1 MTRVFGSPFPALPAS
16 PSPTRA
22 LAALAIAA
30 MPFAAFAP
38 AAHAD
43 EAAEAEQRST
53 IVVTGHREHDSNP
66 NANPEAPYKVEKS
79 SNGKFTE
86 PLRDTPKTITAIPKE
101 VIEDIGATSFRE
113 VVRSTPGVTLG
124 TGEGGNAFGDR
135 IFIRGFEA
143 RNDVYI
149 DGLRDPGVTSREIF
163 AVEQIEIV
171 KGPSGSFGGRGT
183 TGGLVSLQSKRPDFV
198 DNFLVAEGG
207 VGTENFWRGTVDA
220 NYRLSDSVAVRVN
233 GLYHTADTPGR
244 DHVETERWGGT
255 VALTAHLT
263 DTLSVGADYYT
274 MRLEGIPDFGH
285 PFDVT
290 TSKPYK
296 VDRDNFYGVI
306 GRDFLENGA
315 DVASLRIQFEPTSY
329 LSFNSITRY
338 GKTYNHYL
346 VAAPGAVCRV
356 QRTGTVGGNPLSG
369 TCPPNGTSVPT
380 PPNQGL
386 IPVAESQYTLNA
398 GSQRR
403 WAGNEYWANSTS
415 ATAEFETGG
424 IGHTLVL
431 GGDYAYEKT
440 TTRTLNIAA
449 FAEDSAGNPIAV
461 PTAFVRNLLNP
472 NAVLGYTI
480 LVGPN
485 YSVAPI
491 TTKVRSLGAY
501 FIDTIKFSPQWTLT
515 LGGRYDTYDLDFVNL
530 AATPPRLMTSTD
542 FMNWQV
548 SLLYKPVEAM
558 SLYVSYATSSNPSG
572 EQVDGSGTTY
582 GGAASA
588 TINLEPE
595 RNKAWE
601 AGAKYEMFG
610 GKLLAS
616 AAVFQIIK
624 DNAREN
630 IGNGVFNTV
639 GRLRSRGAEASIT
652 GTLADRVELF
662 GGYTFLDATITKS
675 QTAANVGRRFA
686 NVPKHTAQLLAN
698 LLVNKRIKVGG
709 QIFAQSRITGEG
721 TTALGKTPYIPGY
734 VRFDAVAEFHPTD
747 RLELRLNVLN
757 LTDKRYYDAIY
768 RSGSPFSYIAPG
780 RSATLTAKMTF

>member
-1 MTRVFGSPFPALPAS
+1 MSCVSAPLPGFRS
-16 PSPTRA
+16 PSTGAPRGA
-22 LAALAIAA
+22 MLATLAMAA
-30 MPFAAFAP
+30 MPFAVYAP
-38 AAHAD
+38 AARAD
-43 EAAEAEQRST
+43 DAADAEQRST
-53 IVVTGHREHDSNP
+53 IVVTGHRAADANP
-66 NANPEAPYKVEKS
+66 NANAEAPYKVEKS
-79 SNGKFTE
+79 ANGKFTE
-86 PLRDTPKTITAIPKE
+86 PLRDTPRTITAIPKE
-101 VIEDIGATSFRE
+101 VIEDMGATSFRE

-220 NYRLSDSVAVRVN
+220 NYRLSDSLAVRVN

-263 DTLSVGADYYT
+263 DTLSVGADYYY

-315 DVASLRIQFEPTSY
+315 DVASLRIQFEPTAT

-346 VAAPGAVCRV
+346 VAAPGSVCRV
-356 QRTGTVGGNPLSG
+356 ARDASGICPTG
-369 TCPPNGTSVPT
+369 GTSVPT
-380 PPNQGL
+380 PPNL
-386 IPVAESQYTLNA
+386 TAVPESQYTLNA

-403 WAGNEYWANSTS
+403 WAGNEYWANSTN

-431 GGDYAYEKT
+431 GGDYAYEKVV
-440 TTRTLNIAA
+440 TRPLNIAA
-449 FAEDSAGNPIAV
+449 FAEDSAGNPLPV

-472 NAVLGYTI
+472 NPVLGFKI
-480 LVGPN
+480 PVGPN
-485 YSVAPI
+485 RSVAPA
-491 TTKVRSLGAY
+491 TTKTRSFGAY
-501 FIDTIKFSPQWTLT
+501 LIDTIKLSPQWSLT
-515 LGGRYDTYDLDFVNL
+515 LGGRYDTYDLDFRNPTAVNPAERQL
-530 AATPPRLMTSTD
+530 SNRSD
-542 FMNWQV
+542 FLNWQV
-548 SLLYKPVEAM
+548 SLLYKPVEAI
-558 SLYVSYATSSNPSG
+558 SLYASWATSSNPSG
-572 EQVDGSGTTY
+572 EQVDGSGTSY

-595 RNKAWE
+595 RNEAWE

-616 AAVFQIIK
+616 AAVFQITK

-630 IGNGVFNTV
+630 VGNGVFQTV

-652 GTLADRVELF
+652 GTLADRIELF
-662 GGYTFLDATITKS
+662 GGYTFLDAKITKS
-675 QTAANVGRRFA
+675 QTVANVGRRFA
-686 NVPKHTAQLLAN
+686 NVPRHTAQLLAN
-698 LLVNKRIKVGG
+698 LLVNDRIKVGG
-709 QIFAQSRITGEG
+709 QVFAQSKITGEA
-721 TTALGKTPYIPGY
+721 TTVNASIPGY
-734 VRFDAVAEFHPTD
+734 VRFDAVAEVHPTD

-780 RSATLTAKMTF
+780 RSATLSATMTF

>member
-1 MTRVFGSPFPALPAS
+1 MTRVSGSLFPVAAPAVS
-16 PSPTRA
+16 PSRSLVA
-22 LAALAIAA
+22 LALAA
-30 MPFAAFAP
+30 MPFAALAP

-43 EAAEAEQRST
+43 EAPDTEQRST
-53 IVVTGHREHDSNP
+53 IIVTGHREPASNP
-66 NANPEAPYKVEKS
+66 NANAEAPYKVEKS

-86 PLRDTPKTITAIPKE
+86 PLRDTPRTITAVPKE

-143 RNDVYI
+143 RNDIYI

-183 TGGLVSLQSKRPDFV
+183 TGGLVSLQSKRPDFL

-244 DHVETERWGGT
+244 DHVETERYGGT

-263 DTLSVGADYYT
+263 DTLSVSADYYY
-274 MRLEGIPDFGH
+274 MRLDGIPDFGH

-315 DVASLRIQFEPTSY
+315 DVASVRIEFEPTSF

-346 VAAPGAVCRV
+346 VAAPGSVCRFL
-356 QRTGTVGGNPLSG
+356 RTGTVGGNPLSG
-369 TCPPNGTSVPT
+369 TCPTVGGTPAT
-380 PPNQGL
+380 
-386 IPVAESQYTLNA
+386 ESEYTLNA

-403 WAGNEYWANSTS
+403 WAGNAYWANSTS

-424 IGHTLVL
+424 ISHTLVI
-431 GGDYAYEKT
+431 GGDYAYEKV
-440 TTRTLNIAA
+440 TTRTLAIAA
-449 FAEDSAGNPIAV
+449 FAEDGAGNPLPV

-472 NAVLGYTI
+472 NPVLGYTI
-480 LVGPN
+480 PVGPDR
-485 YSVAPI
+485 SIAPI
-491 TTKVRSLGAY
+491 VTKVRSFGAY
-501 FIDTIKFSPQWTLT
+501 FIDTIKVSPQWSLT
-515 LGGRYDTYDLDFVNL
+515 LGGRYDTYDLDFVNPSS
-530 AATPPRLMTSTD
+530 ATPRLMTSTD
-542 FMNWQV
+542 FMNWQA

-558 SLYVSYATSSNPSG
+558 SLYISYATSSNPSG
-572 EQVDGSGTTY
+572 EQVDGNGTTY
-582 GGAASA
+582 GGAALA

-616 AAVFQIIK
+616 AAVFQITK

-630 IGNGVFNTV
+630 IGNNVFQTV
-639 GRLRSRGAEASIT
+639 GRLRSRGAEASVS
-652 GTLADRVELF
+652 GTLADRIELF
-662 GGYTFLDATITKS
+662 GGYTFLDAKITKS

-698 LLVNKRIKVGG
+698 LLVNERIKIGG
-709 QIFAQSRITGEG
+709 QVFAQSRIYGEG
-721 TTALGKTPYIPGY
+721 TTTLGKTPYIPGY

-757 LTDKRYYDAIY
+757 LADKRYYDAIY